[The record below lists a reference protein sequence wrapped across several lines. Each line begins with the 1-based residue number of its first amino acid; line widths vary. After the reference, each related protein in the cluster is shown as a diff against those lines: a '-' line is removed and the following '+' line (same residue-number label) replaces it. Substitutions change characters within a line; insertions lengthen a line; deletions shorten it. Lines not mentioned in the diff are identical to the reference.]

1 MFQKRTLKCVE
12 IRGCGPCICKKI
24 KIEAGGLLFLFFQFV
39 GNTEGRV
46 HLQYGGYHEAH
57 NPLVPLEHPLA
68 VLCHHQRAAK
78 NEQESPQDLLAAQ
91 ASDGEGRA
99 FVAVDQLHG
108 SKSDGTDAID
118 PSANLWQVED
128 AQEEAAYEKATA

>member
-1 MFQKRTLKCVE
+1 MLKYEVVA
-12 IRGCGPCICKKI
+12 RVFVKKSKLKQAGCYSS
-24 KIEAGGLLFLFFQFV
+24 FFNSW
-39 GNTEGRV
+39 GI
-46 HLQYGGYHEAH
+46 H